1 MTIIS
6 PSLLAADFSRIGEE
20 ARRAFDS
27 GADWLHLDIMDGH
40 FVDNISFGPEIC
52 AAVRKAV
59 GPDRFLDAH
68 LMIERP
74 DHYFDRFVRAGV
86 NLICFHVELG
96 DSYYI
101 RNTLGR
107 IREAG
112 VKNGLALNP
121 ATSFEAVE
129 PYLAE
134 IDLLLVMSVVPGFGG
149 QSFMPSVLDKVE
161 KSRRMAHGKPRLLP
175 HSNGRRNWPKQCR
188 SMRSGRSGCAG
199 GRLLYLQGSGY
210 GPRHCG
216 NEITRLALRKIKKSE
231 NPP

>member
-121 ATSFEAVE
+121 ATPFETVE

-161 KSRRMAHGKPRLLP
+161 KAAEWRTAKTMPLSVLWPERMCWWQAPLPSRLRI
-175 HSNGRRNWPKQCR
+175 WP
-188 SMRSGRSGCAG
+188 A
-199 GRLLYLQGSGY
+199 
-210 GPRHCG
+210 P
-216 NEITRLALRKIKKSE
+216 LRK
-231 NPP
+231 

>member
-121 ATSFEAVE
+121 ATPFEAVE

-149 QSFMPSVLDKVE
+149 QSFMPGMLDKVRTLRAE
-161 KSRRMAHGKPRLLP
+161 IDRRGLDVVIQIDGGIDARTIGESAAAACDVFVAGSAVYGAPDPDAMIGTLREGALA
-175 HSNGRRNWPKQCR
+175 GR
-188 SMRSGRSGCAG
+188 AG
-199 GRLLYLQGSGY
+199 
-210 GPRHCG
+210 
-216 NEITRLALRKIKKSE
+216 
-231 NPP
+231 

>member
-6 PSLLAADFSRIGEE
+6 PSLLAADFSRIEEE
-20 ARRAFDS
+20 ARRAFNS

-121 ATSFEAVE
+121 ATPFETVE

-161 KSRRMAHGKPRLLP
+161 KAAEWRTETAPPSSFKWTEELAKTMPLSALWPERMCWWQAPLPSRLRI
-175 HSNGRRNWPKQCR
+175 WPV
-188 SMRSGRSGCAG
+188 
-199 GRLLYLQGSGY
+199 
-210 GPRHCG
+210 P
-216 NEITRLALRKIKKSE
+216 LRK
-231 NPP
+231 

>member
-40 FVDNISFGPEIC
+40 FVENISLGPEI
-52 AAVRKAV
+52 
-59 GPDRFLDAH
+59 FLDAH

-121 ATSFEAVE
+121 ATPFETVE

-161 KSRRMAHGKPRLLP
+161 KAAEWRTENRASFLIQMDGGIGQNNAAQCALAGADVLVAGSSTFKAPDMARAIAEMK
-175 HSNGRRNWPKQCR
+175 
-188 SMRSGRSGCAG
+188 
-199 GRLLYLQGSGY
+199 
-210 GPRHCG
+210 
-216 NEITRLALRKIKKSE
+216 
-231 NPP
+231 

>member
-1 MTIIS
+1 MAIVA
-6 PSLLAADFSRIGEE
+6 PSILSADFANLQRELEDMKAAGIT
-20 ARRAFDS
+20 
-27 GADWLHLDIMDGH
+27 WVHVDIMDGH

-161 KSRRMAHGKPRLLP
+161 KAVEWRTENRASFLIQMDGGIGQNNAAQCALAGADVLVAGSSTFKAPDMARAIAEMK
-175 HSNGRRNWPKQCR
+175 
-188 SMRSGRSGCAG
+188 
-199 GRLLYLQGSGY
+199 
-210 GPRHCG
+210 
-216 NEITRLALRKIKKSE
+216 
-231 NPP
+231 

>member
-1 MTIIS
+1 M
-6 PSLLAADFSRIGEE
+6 
-20 ARRAFDS
+20 
-27 GADWLHLDIMDGH
+27 
-40 FVDNISFGPEIC
+40 
-52 AAVRKAV
+52 

-121 ATSFEAVE
+121 ATPFETVE

-161 KSRRMAHGKPRLLP
+161 KAAEWRTENRASFLIQMDGGIGQNGARYPDGGGLFRCDYVLGRTGSRDAGVPLAAESRRHDPLLSDHDMARAIAEMK
-175 HSNGRRNWPKQCR
+175 
-188 SMRSGRSGCAG
+188 
-199 GRLLYLQGSGY
+199 
-210 GPRHCG
+210 
-216 NEITRLALRKIKKSE
+216 
-231 NPP
+231 

>member
-121 ATSFEAVE
+121 ATPFEAVE

-149 QSFMPSVLDKVE
+149 QSFMPSV
-161 KSRRMAHGKPRLLP
+161 
-175 HSNGRRNWPKQCR
+175 
-188 SMRSGRSGCAG
+188 
-199 GRLLYLQGSGY
+199 
-210 GPRHCG
+210 
-216 NEITRLALRKIKKSE
+216 
-231 NPP
+231 

>member
-40 FVDNISFGPEIC
+40 FVDNISF
-52 AAVRKAV
+52 

-161 KSRRMAHGKPRLLP
+161 KAVEWRTENRASFLIQMDGGIGQNNAAQCALAGADVLVAGSSTFKAPDMARAIAEMK
-175 HSNGRRNWPKQCR
+175 
-188 SMRSGRSGCAG
+188 
-199 GRLLYLQGSGY
+199 
-210 GPRHCG
+210 
-216 NEITRLALRKIKKSE
+216 
-231 NPP
+231 

>member
-86 NLICFHVELG
+86 NLIWETPTTF
-96 DSYYI
+96 
-101 RNTLGR
+101 
-107 IREAG
+107 
-112 VKNGLALNP
+112 
-121 ATSFEAVE
+121 ATHSGE
-129 PYLAE
+129 
-134 IDLLLVMSVVPGFGG
+134 S
-149 QSFMPSVLDKVE
+149 
-161 KSRRMAHGKPRLLP
+161 GKP
-175 HSNGRRNWPKQCR
+175 
-188 SMRSGRSGCAG
+188 
-199 GRLLYLQGSGY
+199 
-210 GPRHCG
+210 
-216 NEITRLALRKIKKSE
+216 E
-231 NPP
+231 

>member
-121 ATSFEAVE
+121 ATSFEACRTLPGGNRPAAGHVRSAWPSAASPSGL
-129 PYLAE
+129 PYWTRWKKPPNGARKTAPPSSFKWTEELAKT
-134 IDLLLVMSVVPGFGG
+134 
-149 QSFMPSVLDKVE
+149 MPLNALWPE
-161 KSRRMAHGKPRLLP
+161 RMCWWQAPLPSRLRI
-175 HSNGRRNWPKQCR
+175 WP
-188 SMRSGRSGCAG
+188 A
-199 GRLLYLQGSGY
+199 
-210 GPRHCG
+210 P
-216 NEITRLALRKIKKSE
+216 LRK
-231 NPP
+231 

>member
-149 QSFMPSVLDKVE
+149 QSFMPPYWTRWKKPPNGARKTAPPSSFKWTEELAKTMPLNALWPE
-161 KSRRMAHGKPRLLP
+161 RMCWWQAPLPSRLRI
-175 HSNGRRNWPKQCR
+175 WP
-188 SMRSGRSGCAG
+188 A
-199 GRLLYLQGSGY
+199 
-210 GPRHCG
+210 P
-216 NEITRLALRKIKKSE
+216 LRK
-231 NPP
+231 

>member
-1 MTIIS
+1 MTMIS

-74 DHYFDRFVRAGV
+74 DHYFDRFVRAGG

-96 DSYYI
+96 DP
-101 RNTLGR
+101 TTFATPLG
-107 IREAG
+107 E
-112 VKNGLALNP
+112 
-121 ATSFEAVE
+121 S
-129 PYLAE
+129 
-134 IDLLLVMSVVPGFGG
+134 
-149 QSFMPSVLDKVE
+149 
-161 KSRRMAHGKPRLLP
+161 GKP
-175 HSNGRRNWPKQCR
+175 
-188 SMRSGRSGCAG
+188 
-199 GRLLYLQGSGY
+199 
-210 GPRHCG
+210 
-216 NEITRLALRKIKKSE
+216 E
-231 NPP
+231 

>member
-1 MTIIS
+1 
-6 PSLLAADFSRIGEE
+6 
-20 ARRAFDS
+20 
-27 GADWLHLDIMDGH
+27 MDGH

-161 KSRRMAHGKPRLLP
+161 KAAEWRTENRAPPSSFKWTEELAKTTQPSALWPGRTCWWQAPLP
-175 HSNGRRNWPKQCR
+175 SKLRIWPK
-188 SMRSGRSGCAG
+188 
-199 GRLLYLQGSGY
+199 
-210 GPRHCG
+210 P
-216 NEITRLALRKIKKSE
+216 LRK
-231 NPP
+231 

>member
-161 KSRRMAHGKPRLLP
+161 KAAEWRTETAPPSSFKWTEELAKTMPLNALWPERMCWWQAPLPSRLRI
-175 HSNGRRNWPKQCR
+175 WP
-188 SMRSGRSGCAG
+188 A
-199 GRLLYLQGSGY
+199 
-210 GPRHCG
+210 P
-216 NEITRLALRKIKKSE
+216 LRK
-231 NPP
+231 